1 MGEPPGCVAGPLSCR
16 VVAIE
21 QEDRS
26 GVAALFAGE
35 TLAQVSRAEIIATGT
50 ELVPELLRT
59 LVDPEL
65 VQPEARG
72 GGYAPVHAAELLAE
86 LGAVEAI
93 PAMLEVLA
101 RTDPHDFVRDRIVVQ
116 LPRLGVA
123 VVEPVI
129 AAHDATTRDELRDMH
144 CQVLSRCGVL
154 DERIRE
160 RLEAAWARWPELAVM
175 MMGHYGDPTSIPF
188 VERTFAR
195 LAAQGGQVDLQ
206 DLIDAGQALADL
218 DALGH
223 AHRHTIA
230 QRFTQVSTQP
240 PESLPE
246 IAFALISIGDEPI
259 ALLSWP
265 SRLLEYAQ
273 LLATAWNVELF
284 ERSGDTDGARR
295 ELEPYR
301 DREDAAAIE
310 RRLRTLI
317 EAKRAL
323 HRGDPRAISAVAV
336 QQQRWKLGLAVEGEI
351 FDARWGRLD
360 S

>member
-59 LVDPEL
+59 LVVPEL

-101 RTDPHDFVRDRIVVQ
+101 RMDPHDFVRDRIVVQ

-160 RLEAAWARWPELAVM
+160 RLEAAWD
-175 MMGHYGDPTSIPF
+175 YGDPTSIPF